1 VPDDVL
7 TEIIDEVFLPLVH
20 GRDPERQACR
30 RHEADSPGSQ
40 AKGDLS
46 ATTDGNRNGTGRPR
60 SAGRGFNGDPP
71 RIVGSENGAA

>member
-30 RHEADSPGSQ
+30 QTRSGLSGKPG
-40 AKGDLS
+40 K
-46 ATTDGNRNGTGRPR
+46 RRPER
-60 SAGRGFNGDPP
+60 DH
-71 RIVGSENGAA
+71 